1 MQAQSLPIRLQHDFT
16 AGVVVFLVALP
27 LCLGIALAS
36 NAPIVSGIL
45 SGIVGGIVVGY
56 LSGSHTSVSGP
67 AAGLAAVIAAQI
79 IILGSFRAFLVAVII
94 AGILQVAMGL
104 LRVGFIAEFFPSSV
118 IKGLL
123 AAIGLLM
130 ILKQLPHLFGWDKD
144 YEGDMAFAQHD
155 HENTFSELLCMVQN
169 LHPAALLIGFL
180 SLALII
186 AWSKNSRL
194 KNSKLPVS
202 LLVVVIGG
210 ALVYLFAGLNAPWI
224 IEPEHQVLVPVLTSA
239 ADFMGLFVFPDF
251 SALLNPEVYVAGV
264 TLALVASLETL
275 LNLEAIDK
283 LDPEQRKSPANRELI
298 AQGVGNILLGF
309 IGGLPVTSVVVRGSV
324 NVQAGAKS
332 KNSAIIHGFFLMF
345 SVVAL
350 PTVLNFIPLSALAAI
365 LIVSGAKLISP
376 KIIRQNW
383 NEGLAQFIPFVVTI
397 VAIMFTDLL
406 VGVLIGLFTSVF
418 FILHSHYQRSVR
430 VVHENHIDGEILR
443 IELAEQ
449 VSFLNRAS
457 LAKTFDEIP
466 KNSRIILDASSTDY
480 IDSDIIDMIV
490 DFRDNQ
496 APAKDILVSMVGFK
510 ASYDL
515 EEQILYQDHTTDK
528 LRDKLS
534 SNDIL
539 DIIKEGNL
547 RMVEGRRLQ
556 RNLHRQIKGTS
567 KGQYPLAVALSC
579 IDSRAP
585 VELVFDL
592 GIGDIFSIR
601 MAGNVVSERVL
612 GSLEFACVVAGA
624 KLILIMGHTRCG
636 AISAAAD
643 LSKSGQSAHDAFG
656 CKHLDPIVDDIKNVI
671 LKSGLED
678 VPEKGHPEREA
689 FEKRL
694 ITANIR
700 QTMQFIKEQSQTINK
715 LLSEQK
721 IDMVGCI
728 YDVNSGTVEFLP
740 VDKKAFAF
748 DHLISSKSISA
759 SPTA

>member
-1 MQAQSLPIRLQHDFT
+1 MPDANSSRQQDFT
-16 AGVVVFLVALP
+16 AGMVVFLVALP

-36 NAPIVSGIL
+36 NAPIISGIL

-79 IILGSFRAFLVAVII
+79 ITLGSFRVFLVALVI
-94 AGILQVAMGL
+94 AGLLQVAMGF

-144 YEGDMAFAQHD
+144 YEGDMAFAQAD
-155 HENTFSELLCMVQN
+155 HENTFSELISMVQN

-186 AWSKNSRL
+186 CWSKSSKL

-202 LLVVVIGG
+202 LLVVATG
-210 ALVYLFAGLNAPWI
+210 ASLVVFFSGLSAYWA
-224 IEPEHQVLVPVLTSA
+224 IEAEHRVLLPEVN
-239 ADFMGLFVFPDF
+239 GLKDILGFFVFPDF
-251 SALLNPEVYVAGV
+251 SALANPQVYVAGA

-283 LDPEQRKSPANRELI
+283 LDPEQRKSPTSRELI
-298 AQGVGNILLGF
+298 AQGVGNIVLGL

-332 KNSAIIHGFFLMF
+332 KNATIIHGLFLM
-345 SVVAL
+345 VCVILL
-350 PTVLNFIPLSALAAI
+350 PGTLNLIPLSCLAAI
-365 LIVSGAKLISP
+365 LIVSGWKLISP
-376 KIIRQNW
+376 KVIRQNW
-383 NEGLAQFIPFVVTI
+383 DEGLTQFIPFITTI

-406 VGVLIGLFTSVF
+406 VGVLIGLATSIF

-430 VVHENHIDGEILR
+430 VINEKRIDGEILR

-457 LAKTFDEIP
+457 LAKTLDQIP
-466 KNSRIILDASSTDY
+466 KSSRIILDASNTDY
-480 IDSDIIDMIV
+480 LDTDIIDMIV

-510 ASYDL
+510 ASYELKD
-515 EEQILYQDHTTDK
+515 QILYQDHTTDE

-534 SNDIL
+534 PKDIL
-539 DIIKEGNL
+539 HIIKEGNL
-547 RMVEGRRLQ
+547 RMVEDRRLQ

-601 MAGNVVSERVL
+601 MAGNVVSQQVL
-612 GSLEFACVVAGA
+612 GSMEFACVVAGA
-624 KLILIMGHTRCG
+624 KLILIMGHTSCG
-636 AISAAAD
+636 AIAAAAD
-643 LSKSGQSAHDAFG
+643 LSKAEQTAHDVFG
-656 CKHLDPIVDDIKNVI
+656 CKHLDPIMDDIKNVI
-671 LKSGLED
+671 KEAGLKD
-678 VPEKGHPEREA
+678 VPKKGHPDRQAFERE
-689 FEKRL
+689 L
-694 ITANIR
+694 TTANIQ
-700 QTMQFIKEQSQTINK
+700 QTMRFIKERSKIIHQ

-728 YDVNSGTVEFLP
+728 YDVSSGTVDFLA
-740 VDKKAFAF
+740 D
-748 DHLISSKSISA
+748 
-759 SPTA
+759 